1 MIERSLVLMKPDAVQ
16 RGITGEIIM
25 RLERMG
31 LKIIGMKM
39 LHPDPKFVE
48 KHYLTTDKEL
58 TIIGERTLQDC
69 EENDIDVVEN
79 VGTTDPVE
87 IGRQVWNWNVGFLS
101 SGPVAALVFEGPS
114 AISNIR
120 MQVGHALPGK
130 SAPGTIRGDFGLD
143 SSIGANSR
151 KRTIYNLVHA
161 SGNKSDAEREIKL
174 WFKEEELLDYR
185 RVHEDL
191 YSY

>member
-1 MIERSLVLMKPDAVQ
+1 MIERSLVLMKPDTVK
-16 RGITGEIIM
+16 RGIAGEIIA

-48 KHYLTTDKEL
+48 EHYLTTDEEL
-58 TIIGERTLQDC
+58 TIIGERTLLDC
-69 EENDIDVVEN
+69 KENDIDPIEN
-79 VGTTDPVE
+79 VGTDDPVE
-87 IGRQVWNWNVGFLS
+87 IGRSVWNWNVNFLS
-101 SGPVAALVFEGPS
+101 SGPVIALVFEGPN
-114 AISNIR
+114 AIHNIR
-120 MQVGHALPGK
+120 AQVGHALPAK

-161 SGNKSDAEREIKL
+161 SGNKGDAEREIKL
-174 WFKEEELLDYR
+174 WFNNEEPLDYR
-185 RVHEDL
+185 RIHEDL